1 MNYNSNKKGFTL
13 VELLIVIA
21 IIGILAGIVIVQL
34 QGSTG
39 DAAETVIKKN
49 VQSAEGLYAQ
59 RVTDVKDNNYKNLA
73 KDFCNTTRTS
83 PAAVAQTD
91 LKMKTILETIF
102 RSVPYADTGDTGLA
116 TIGTGSRPAFDPVV
130 FTSNANLDD
139 GARAGGQLT
148 FDGTTKDG
156 DSTIPSAGCVSSA
169 DGWVIWARVNTD
181 AADNTYCRDS
191 NGYQGVIDLDFLAAS
206 GDHEIDDNGDVTC
219 TKIQT

>member
-1 MNYNSNKKGFTL
+1 MNYNNNKKGFTL

-39 DAAETVIKKN
+39 DAASTVIKKN

-59 RVTDVKDNNYKNLA
+59 RVTDVKDNNYKNLS

-83 PAAVAQTD
+83 PAAEAQTD

-102 RSVPYADTGDTGLA
+102 RSVPYADTGDTGIA
-116 TIGTGSRPAFDPVV
+116 TVGSGHRPAFDPVV
-130 FTSNANLDD
+130 FTSDANLLATSTP
-139 GARAGGQLT
+139 GVALA
-148 FDGTTKDG
+148 FDTTTKDG

-169 DGWVIWARVNTD
+169 DGWVIWARINTE

-191 NGYQGVIDLDFLAAS
+191 NGYQGERTLDFAA
-206 GDHEIDDNGDVTC
+206 DHNIDDNKDVTC
-219 TKIQT
+219 AAIQT